1 MSGNKHTF
9 ALSMHPASLES
20 VLELPFVSTGICAGF
35 PSPAMDFIDLSI
47 DLNRH
52 LIRHPSST
60 FYGRVKGN
68 SMRDAGI
75 HDGDLLI
82 IDKSLSPDDGRI
94 AVCYIDGEFTLKRI
108 RKDKDCCWL
117 DPANEAFQPI
127 RVGEDNDFM
136 IWGLVTHVIKK
147 F

>member
-1 MSGNKHTF
+1 
-9 ALSMHPASLES
+9 
-20 VLELPFVSTGICAGF
+20 
-35 PSPAMDFIDLSI
+35 
-47 DLNRH
+47 
-52 LIRHPSST
+52 
-60 FYGRVKGN
+60 
-68 SMRDAGI
+68 MRDAGI

-117 DPANEAFQPI
+117 DPANEAFQSI